1 MISKEIISPIEDEIK
16 DSYLSYALSVII
28 SRALPDVRDGLKP
41 VQRRILYSMLE
52 LGNLPNLPFKKSA
65 RVVGECFIKG
75 TLISTPNGLIPIE
88 EIKIGDK
95 VYTQNGIETVT
106 ELYIMPEQNLIEVE
120 LENGIKNITTKGQMF
135 KVLTKDLNFIWK
147 RAEDLEPD
155 DYIVVKSGEFNPESY
170 NKIDDFIIDEDIGY
184 LIGLFLSDGWID
196 RDKKRSINRISFCAD
211 SLAVIENVKRIL
223 KKKFDI
229 DSNILINKNVYYIKI
244 NNKEINDNLIKILKI
259 SDKYSFNI
267 NIPDYILRSP
277 KSVIFSFL
285 SGYIDGDGSIHKNRK
300 VINITS
306 ISELFIRTL
315 QILLLNFG
323 IHSKLY
329 ITIPK
334 KSNRKIKNKNIT
346 YSLEISSNSYD
357 LISKNLKLKHHI
369 KADRLIKNSKSIPSK
384 YEIIPYAGGLLFNEF
399 REKHLGGGWY
409 GIDDNQKIRC
419 GIKYKEKSK
428 IRYHKNLIDN
438 INIYRNSSLND
449 SIFEKSKLIK
459 SKYHDFLNYVIE
471 NKIFFIKVNSINESI
486 IDKTYDIQ
494 VENEHEFIANC
505 MVSHNCLGKYHPHG
519 DSPVYEALVRM
530 AQDFTMR
537 YPLVDGQGNFGSI
550 DGDPPAAMR
559 YSEVR
564 LNPISLEL
572 LNDLDKETVPF
583 RPNFDNTLKEPEV
596 LPAKIPN
603 LLLNGAS
610 GIAVGMATNIP
621 PHNLS
626 EVIDT
631 LLFLLRDREKSV
643 DDILKILKGPD
654 FPTKGVITNISG
666 IKSYFETG
674 KGSVIIKGRGKFE
687 KIGKI
692 LCYIIYEI
700 PYNVNKATLIKRIVD
715 LIKIGKLKEIDDIR
729 DESSKEGIRIVIE
742 LKKNANSQIFEKKL
756 YEYTELKTSFPVNLV
771 ALINGKPKLLS
782 VKEVLNSFLSFREE
796 VVLKRTNYELN
807 LEKKELKI
815 LNGIKKGIEKLDD
828 VIKIIKESKDRNEAK
843 KNLNLLLS
851 IDDEQSNA
859 ILDMRLSRLVT
870 YEQEK
875 LVEDIKNKE
884 DRIKNLN
891 EIVTKKETLLNVI
904 ESELLEIKKKFD
916 DKRKSE
922 ILLEDEK
929 EIKIEEMIN
938 DDKVI
943 IFLTKDGYIKRS
955 LISEFTIQNR
965 GGKGIKGLKLGR
977 EDGVFDIFFTTNL
990 KNVLFFTNFGKVYKL
1005 LAYNIPEGSKDTKG
1019 EALHILL
1026 PLNPD
1031 ERVTCIYTG
1040 EMDKNYLLMFTKNG
1054 KIKKVELKNILNL
1067 RKNGIKIINLNENDY
1082 VKRVRA
1088 VNGDENIIAAT
1099 KNGFFAKF
1107 NIKKIRA
1114 QGRSASGVRGIKVTK
1129 EDEFVSFDIEENGKS
1144 LFIITNNGKGKR
1156 INNDEIH
1163 LKNRGIRG
1171 VRGIRLKGNYVS
1183 ALRSVK
1189 EDEEI
1194 FVITEDGKII
1204 RIEAKKVPIQSRNA
1218 SGVRIINLDKDDMVK
1233 GIALTKNEKI

>member
-1 MISKEIISPIEDEIK
+1 MISKEIISPIEEELK

-41 VQRRILYSMLE
+41 VQRRILYSMLD

-95 VYTQNGIETVT
+95 VYTQNSIETVT
-106 ELYIMPEQNLIEVE
+106 ELYMMLEQNLIEIE
-120 LENGIKNITTKGQMF
+120 LENGIRNISTKGQMF
-135 KVLTKDLNFIWK
+135 KVLTNDLNFIWK
-147 RAEDLEPD
+147 RAEDLKSD
-155 DYIVVKSGEFNPESY
+155 DYIVIKSGEFNPESY
-170 NKIDDFIIDEDIGY
+170 YKIDDFIIDEEIGY

-196 RDKKRSINRISFCAD
+196 RNKKRSINRISFCSD
-211 SLAVIENVKRIL
+211 SLAVIENVKKIL

-229 DSNILINKNVYYIKI
+229 DSSVLINKNVYYIKI

-259 SDKYSFNI
+259 SDKYSSNI

-306 ISELFIRTL
+306 ISEIFIRTL

-323 IHSKLY
+323 INSQLY

-334 KSNRKIKNKNIT
+334 KSNKKIKNKNII

-357 LISKNLKLKHHI
+357 LITKNLKLKHHI
-369 KADRLIKNSKSIPSK
+369 KTEGLIKQFKSIPSK
-384 YEIIPYAGGLLFNEF
+384 YEIIPYAGSLLSNEF
-399 REKHLGGGWY
+399 RERHLGDGWY
-409 GIDDNQKIRC
+409 STENNQKIRC

-428 IRYHKNLIDN
+428 IRYYKNLIDD
-438 INIYRNSSLND
+438 INIYRNSNLND

-459 SKYHDFLNYVIE
+459 SKYYDFLNYVIE
-471 NKIFFIKVNSINESI
+471 NKIFFIRVKRINQSI

-626 EVIDT
+626 EVIDA
-631 LLFLLRDREKSV
+631 LLFLLRDREKSS
-643 DDILKILKGPD
+643 DDILKILRGPD
-654 FPTKGVITNISG
+654 FPTKGIITNISG

-700 PYNVNKATLIKRIVD
+700 PYNVNKA
-715 LIKIGKLKEIDDIR
+715 
-729 DESSKEGIRIVIE
+729 
-742 LKKNANSQIFEKKL
+742 
-756 YEYTELKTSFPVNLV
+756 
-771 ALINGKPKLLS
+771 
-782 VKEVLNSFLSFREE
+782 
-796 VVLKRTNYELN
+796 
-807 LEKKELKI
+807 
-815 LNGIKKGIEKLDD
+815 
-828 VIKIIKESKDRNEAK
+828 
-843 KNLNLLLS
+843 
-851 IDDEQSNA
+851 
-859 ILDMRLSRLVT
+859 
-870 YEQEK
+870 
-875 LVEDIKNKE
+875 
-884 DRIKNLN
+884 
-891 EIVTKKETLLNVI
+891 
-904 ESELLEIKKKFD
+904 
-916 DKRKSE
+916 
-922 ILLEDEK
+922 
-929 EIKIEEMIN
+929 
-938 DDKVI
+938 
-943 IFLTKDGYIKRS
+943 
-955 LISEFTIQNR
+955 
-965 GGKGIKGLKLGR
+965 
-977 EDGVFDIFFTTNL
+977 
-990 KNVLFFTNFGKVYKL
+990 
-1005 LAYNIPEGSKDTKG
+1005 
-1019 EALHILL
+1019 
-1026 PLNPD
+1026 
-1031 ERVTCIYTG
+1031 
-1040 EMDKNYLLMFTKNG
+1040 
-1054 KIKKVELKNILNL
+1054 
-1067 RKNGIKIINLNENDY
+1067 
-1082 VKRVRA
+1082 
-1088 VNGDENIIAAT
+1088 
-1099 KNGFFAKF
+1099 
-1107 NIKKIRA
+1107 
-1114 QGRSASGVRGIKVTK
+1114 
-1129 EDEFVSFDIEENGKS
+1129 
-1144 LFIITNNGKGKR
+1144 
-1156 INNDEIH
+1156 
-1163 LKNRGIRG
+1163 
-1171 VRGIRLKGNYVS
+1171 
-1183 ALRSVK
+1183 
-1189 EDEEI
+1189 
-1194 FVITEDGKII
+1194 
-1204 RIEAKKVPIQSRNA
+1204 
-1218 SGVRIINLDKDDMVK
+1218 
-1233 GIALTKNEKI
+1233 

>member
-1 MISKEIISPIEDEIK
+1 MISKEIISPIEEELK

-41 VQRRILYSMLE
+41 VQRRILYSMLD

-75 TLISTPNGLIPIE
+75 TLISTPDGLIPIE

-95 VYTQNGIETVT
+95 VYTQNSIETVT

-120 LENGIKNITTKGQMF
+120 LENGIRNITTKGQMF

-147 RAEDLEPD
+147 RAEDLKPD

-170 NKIDDFIIDEDIGY
+170 YKIDDFIIDEEIGY

-196 RDKKRSINRISFCAD
+196 KDKKRSINRISFCSD

-229 DSNILINKNVYYIKI
+229 DSNVLINKNVYYIKI

-259 SDKYSFNI
+259 SDKYSSNI

-285 SGYIDGDGSIHKNRK
+285 SGYIDGDGSINKNRK

-306 ISELFIRTL
+306 ISEIFIRTL

-323 IHSKLY
+323 INSKLY

-334 KSNRKIKNKNIT
+334 KSNKKTT

-357 LISKNLKLKHHI
+357 LINKYLKLEHHI
-369 KADRLIKNSKSIPSK
+369 KADRLKKNSKSILSK
-384 YEIIPYAGGLLFNEF
+384 YEIIPYAGSLLSNEF
-399 REKHLGGGWY
+399 RERHLGGGWY
-409 GIDDNQKIRC
+409 STENNQKIRC

-428 IRYHKNLIDN
+428 IRYHRNLIDD
-438 INIYRNSSLND
+438 INIYRNSNLND

-459 SKYHDFLNYVIE
+459 SKYYDFLNYVIE
-471 NKIFFIKVNSINESI
+471 NKIFFIRVKRINESI

-626 EVIDT
+626 EVIDA

-654 FPTKGVITNISG
+654 FPTKGIITNISG

-687 KIGKI
+687 KIGKT

-700 PYNVNKATLIKRIVD
+700 PYNVNKANLIKRIVD

-782 VKEVLNSFLSFREE
+782 VKEVLDSFLSFREE

-828 VIKIIKESKDRNEAK
+828 VIKIIKESKDRNEAR

-859 ILDMRLSRLVT
+859 ILDMRLSRLVS

-875 LVEDIKNKE
+875 LIEDIKNKE

-891 EIVTKKETLLNVI
+891 EIVTKRETLLNVI
-904 ESELLEIKKKFD
+904 ESELLEIKKKFG

-977 EDGVFDIFFTTNL
+977 EDSVYDIFFTSNL
-990 KNVLFFTNFGKVYKL
+990 KNVLFFTNFGKVYNL

-1040 EMDKNYLLMFTKNG
+1040 EINKNYLLMFTKNG

-1067 RKNGIKIINLNENDY
+1067 RKNGIKIINLGENDY
-1082 VKRVRA
+1082 VKRVRI

-1114 QGRSASGVRGIKVTK
+1114 QGRSARGVRGLKLSK
-1129 EDEFVSFDIEENGKS
+1129 DDEFVSFDIEENGKL
-1144 LFIITNNGKGKR
+1144 LFIITSNGKGKR
-1156 INNDEIH
+1156 INNDEIN

-1183 ALRSVK
+1183 ALRSVR

-1204 RIEAKKVPIQSRNA
+1204 RIEVKKVPIQSRNA

-1233 GIALTKNEKI
+1233 GIALMRNEKI

>member
-1 MISKEIISPIEDEIK
+1 LISKEIISPIEEELK

-41 VQRRILYSMLE
+41 VQRRILYSMLD

-95 VYTQNGIETVT
+95 VYTQNSIETVT
-106 ELYIMPEQNLIEVE
+106 ELYMMPEQNLIEIE
-120 LENGIKNITTKGQMF
+120 LENGIRNISTKGQMF
-135 KVLTKDLNFIWK
+135 KVLTNDLNFIWK
-147 RAEDLEPD
+147 RAEDLKSD
-155 DYIVVKSGEFNPESY
+155 DYIVIKSGEFNPESY
-170 NKIDDFIIDEDIGY
+170 YKIDDFIIDEEIGY

-196 RDKKRSINRISFCAD
+196 RNKKRSINRISFCSD
-211 SLAVIENVKRIL
+211 SLAVIENVKKIL

-229 DSNILINKNVYYIKI
+229 DSSVLINKNVYYIKI

-259 SDKYSFNI
+259 SDKYSSNI

-285 SGYIDGDGSIHKNRK
+285 SGYIDGDGSINKNRK

-306 ISELFIRTL
+306 ISEIFIRTL

-323 IHSKLY
+323 INSQLY

-334 KSNRKIKNKNIT
+334 KSNKKIKNKNII

-357 LISKNLKLKHHI
+357 LITKNLKLKHHI
-369 KADRLIKNSKSIPSK
+369 KTEGLIKQFKSIPSK
-384 YEIIPYAGGLLFNEF
+384 YEIIPYAGSLLSNEF
-399 REKHLGGGWY
+399 RERHLGDGWY
-409 GIDDNQKIRC
+409 STENNQKIRC

-428 IRYHKNLIDN
+428 
-438 INIYRNSSLND
+438 
-449 SIFEKSKLIK
+449 LIK
-459 SKYHDFLNYVIE
+459 SKYYDFLNYVIE
-471 NKIFFIKVNSINESI
+471 NKIFFIRVKRINQSI

-626 EVIDT
+626 EVIDA
-631 LLFLLRDREKSV
+631 LLFLLRDREKSS
-643 DDILKILKGPD
+643 DDILKILRGPD
-654 FPTKGVITNISG
+654 FPTKGIITNISG

-700 PYNVNKATLIKRIVD
+700 PYNVNKANLIKRIVD

-742 LKKNANSQIFEKKL
+742 LKKNTNSQIFEKKL

-796 VVLKRTNYELN
+796 VVLKTTNYELN

-828 VIKIIKESKDRNEAK
+828 VIKIIKESKDRNEAR

-859 ILDMRLSRLVT
+859 ILDMRLSRLVS

-875 LVEDIKNKE
+875 LIEDIKNKE

-891 EIVTKKETLLNVI
+891 EIVTKRETLLNVI
-904 ESELLEIKKKFD
+904 ESELLEIKKKFG

-977 EDGVFDIFFTTNL
+977 EDSVYDIFFTSNL
-990 KNVLFFTNFGKVYKL
+990 KNVLFFTNFGKVYNL

-1040 EMDKNYLLMFTKNG
+1040 EINKNYLLMFTKNG

-1067 RKNGIKIINLNENDY
+1067 RKNGIKIINLGENDY
-1082 VKRVRA
+1082 VKRVRV

-1114 QGRSASGVRGIKVTK
+1114 QGRSARGVRGIKLSK
-1129 EDEFVSFDIEENGKS
+1129 DDEFVSFDIEENGKL
-1144 LFIITNNGKGKR
+1144 LFIITSNGKGKR
-1156 INNDEIH
+1156 INNDEIN

-1204 RIEAKKVPIQSRNA
+1204 RIEVKKVPIQSRNA

-1233 GIALTKNEKI
+1233 GIALMRNEKI